1 MARNPRKHTQVDMS
15 MPPIRFANIAPLV
28 HIAVLIEA
36 TTAVWPEPP
45 YGKKRSASCAHVVR
59 FFIASETQWRWSTKF
74 LCSKKEGEEDRI
86 HRRQDLL
93 SAEVLPPGTAS
104 GEPVEKRY
112 FYFRIFAHFT
122 FYDPLDSIS
131 YLEILPLCVMSG
143 TSLTVLRGELKGFSS
158 ERDTIA
164 LRAVEDALER
174 EVATRKLSIAQ
185 LQLTNAGI
193 ERMETCI
200 AHFQNARRSER
211 ESREALTFVLKELHD
226 ALDGDEGTPVDLAS
240 SSVSDNRAKGVSMVA
255 QLVAARDRALQTQSQ
270 HMVVPSLTPG
280 TDISQYGLTN
290 SETVDR
296 SFSATKSNLRLSKF
310 VQAAIQPDERCSEHA
325 TKTNSDFAAQTRL
338 HGDENSS
345 SVMLTTLYSNET
357 TLPSRVSLAC
367 GSGSLQSESSSD
379 GTEAKF
385 IPRVSADAAGTPSQ
399 IFDAVQRISTNQN
412 DVDEIM
418 ELVMKIEASRIS
430 AENSLTGCRAQ
441 ISALHADVRVAWEAL
456 TSLRSTPTR
465 GSVEGFAEELESLLR
480 EKDAATLAISQLTE
494 DKQRAMKSA
503 SQVTEK
509 LLASDGIRM
518 QAEAELAT
526 MREQVQGLQKHIREL
541 ADLNQKSR
549 QQLAAERSRSQR
561 FESECAHA
569 HAREEKDRRRF
580 ALLQAEVSELR
591 NGLTR
596 RVRQVNR
603 SALLTKRAYE
613 ELAREKASQTVLR
626 ARERELEL
634 KVCELADAL
643 AANQDDIK
651 LGKSFSTLVANS
663 SGGTPHHDATASREV
678 ELLVQ
683 ELAREEM
690 RARKRADEAEKIAAS
705 ALSEVKA
712 LKEAVGIN

>member
-1 MARNPRKHTQVDMS
+1 
-15 MPPIRFANIAPLV
+15 
-28 HIAVLIEA
+28 
-36 TTAVWPEPP
+36 
-45 YGKKRSASCAHVVR
+45 
-59 FFIASETQWRWSTKF
+59 
-74 LCSKKEGEEDRI
+74 
-86 HRRQDLL
+86 
-93 SAEVLPPGTAS
+93 
-104 GEPVEKRY
+104 
-112 FYFRIFAHFT
+112 
-122 FYDPLDSIS
+122 
-131 YLEILPLCVMSG
+131 MSG

-193 ERMETCI
+193 EQMETCI

-226 ALDGDEGTPVDLAS
+226 ALDGDEDTPVDLAS

-280 TDISQYGLTN
+280 TDTSQHGLTN

-310 VQAAIQPDERCSEHA
+310 ELQAAIQPDERCSEHA

-385 IPRVSADAAGTPSQ
+385 IPRVSADAADTPSQ
-399 IFDAVQRISTNQN
+399 IFDAVQRISTNKN

-418 ELVMKIEASRIS
+418 ELVMKIEASRMS
-430 AENSLTGCRAQ
+430 AENSLMGCRAQ

-456 TSLRSTPTR
+456 TVLRSTPTR
-465 GSVEGFAEELESLLR
+465 GSVESFAEELESLLR

-494 DKQRAMKSA
+494 DKQRAVKSA

-526 MREQVQGLQKHIREL
+526 MREQVQGLQKHVREL

-561 FESECAHA
+561 FESECAYA

-591 NGLTR
+591 NRLTR

-603 SALLTKRAYE
+603 SALLTKRAHE

-651 LGKSFSTLVANS
+651 LGKSFSTLANS
-663 SGGTPHHDATASREV
+663 SGRTPHNDATASREV

-690 RARKRADEAEKIAAS
+690 RARNRAEEAEKIAAS

-712 LKEAVGIN
+712 LKEKHNLTV

>member
-1 MARNPRKHTQVDMS
+1 M
-15 MPPIRFANIAPLV
+15 L
-28 HIAVLIEA
+28 
-36 TTAVWPEPP
+36 
-45 YGKKRSASCAHVVR
+45 YGL
-59 FFIASETQWRWSTKF
+59 IASETQWRWSTRF
-74 LCSKKEGEEDRI
+74 LCSKKEGKEDRI
-86 HRRQDLL
+86 HRRQDLR
-93 SAEVLPPGTAS
+93 SGEVLPPGTAS

-112 FYFRIFAHFT
+112 FYFRFFHYFTTCIGTTFTAH
-122 FYDPLDSIS
+122 L
-131 YLEILPLCVMSG
+131 MSG
-143 TSLTVLRGELKGFSS
+143 TNLTVLRGELKGFSS

-193 ERMETCI
+193 EQMETCI
-200 AHFQNARRSER
+200 AHLQNARRSER

-226 ALDGDEGTPVDLAS
+226 ALDGDEDTPVDLAS

-280 TDISQYGLTN
+280 TDTSQYGLTN

-338 HGDENSS
+338 HADENSS
-345 SVMLTTLYSNET
+345 SVTLTTLYSNET
-357 TLPSRVSLAC
+357 TLPSRVSLAR
-367 GSGSLQSESSSD
+367 GSGSLHSESSSD

-399 IFDAVQRISTNQN
+399 IFDAVQRISTNKN

-418 ELVMKIEASRIS
+418 EFVMKIEASRTS
-430 AENSLTGCRAQ
+430 AENSLMGCRAQ

-494 DKQRAMKSA
+494 DKQRAVKSA

-561 FESECAHA
+561 FESECAYA

-603 SALLTKRAYE
+603 SALLTKRAHE

-651 LGKSFSTLVANS
+651 LGKSFSTLANS

-690 RARKRADEAEKIAAS
+690 RARNRAEEAEKIAAS

-712 LKEAVGIN
+712 LKEAVKHKLTV